1 MADFLSA
8 KRQELEQELVRQ
20 RESSESGRAHRF
32 LVRQVTSHRNK
43 LRRRQEKHA
52 RPDGSQVRP
61 LGVLEYFMMRIG
73 GCVMWLVLE
82 IESSVDLKVCSLLAL
97 LGLAMHVG
105 RWPRSL
111 RGSQG
116 VFVGRMTRT
125 TVT

>member
-20 RESSESGRAHRF
+20 RESSKSGRAHRF

-97 LGLAMHVG
+97 LGLTMHVG

-116 VFVGRMTRT
+116 V
-125 TVT
+125 